1 MKLYHGSNIAVAR
14 IDLDRC
20 KPYKDFGQGF
30 YLTEIEE
37 QAKQM
42 ARRTATIYGGEP
54 VITVFEFDEAAAM
67 ADETLSVKRFAEPGE
82 EWALFVMANRS
93 RESLHPVH
101 RYDIVIGPVA
111 DDTIATLF
119 RNFDDGIIDLP
130 MLVAG
135 LRYKKISSQ
144 YFFHS
149 ARALQY
155 LTRHER

>member
-1 MKLYHGSNIAVAR
+1 MKLYHGSNIAIER
-14 IDLDRC
+14 IDFARC

-37 QAKQM
+37 QAIQM
-42 ARRTATIYGGEP
+42 ARRTAAIYGGEP
-54 VITVFEFDEAAAM
+54 VVSAFEFDEAAAV
-67 ADETLSVKRFAEPGE
+67 ADEMLAMKRFAEPNE

-93 RESLHPVH
+93 RESWQPVH
-101 RYDIVIGPVA
+101 LYDIVMGPVT

-149 ARALQY
+149 ARAIQY
-155 LTRHER
+155 LTIL

>member
-1 MKLYHGSNIAVAR
+1 MKLYHGSNTAIR
-14 IDLDRC
+14 QIDFARC

-37 QAKQM
+37 QAVQM
-42 ARRTATIYGGEP
+42 ARRTAAIYGGEP
-54 VITVFEFDEAAAM
+54 VVTLFEFDETSAM
-67 ADETLSVKRFAEPGE
+67 SDDTLSIKRFAEPDE

-93 RESLHPVH
+93 YTREQPVH
-101 RYDIVIGPVA
+101 EYDIVIGPVA

-149 ARALQY
+149 ARAVQY
-155 LTRHER
+155 LNIL